1 MKTETFKKRI
11 ESLYTKKG
19 RLNYAYFKPMS
30 YLKEMSNKEK
40 VYPFSWGANFG
51 KLIGQEH
58 ADKLKQ
64 VCNLLGLKLSYGNSG
79 KGGKAKDFFYL
90 ESKEIKKLKSVD
102 FTLINEL

>member
-19 RLNYAYFKPMS
+19 RLNHAYLKPVS
-30 YLKEMSNKEK
+30 YLMMMVNGEK
-40 VYPFSWGANFG
+40 VYPFTWGTNWG

-58 ADKLKQ
+58 ADKLKH
-64 VCNLLGLKLSYGNSG
+64 VCNLLGIKLSYGNSG

-90 ESKEIKKLKSVD
+90 ESKEIKKIKSVD